1 MLAAYTIT
9 IHVPAV
15 SIMISA
21 PMSVR
26 WVWGRLL
33 LVFDGG
39 LKPRIILSINRVGDG
54 YLGGRNVDAAK
65 MTRRNFPERSR
76 IRLKQKKSVFSTF
89 QCDGRWLG

>member
-33 LVFDGG
+33 LIFDGG

-65 MTRRNFPERSR
+65 MTETQFPRKEHA
-76 IRLKQKKSVFSTF
+76 
-89 QCDGRWLG
+89 G

>member
-21 PMSVR
+21 PRSVR

-39 LKPRIILSINRVGDG
+39 LKPRIIL
-54 YLGGRNVDAAK
+54 Y
-65 MTRRNFPERSR
+65 
-76 IRLKQKKSVFSTF
+76 
-89 QCDGRWLG
+89 